1 MTPAPAMD
9 LDAALGRARMLF
21 SMLSSPKLRAALGER
36 LTGGKR
42 PAGTE
47 NPVGTQDSRPDGPLA
62 RIDWLQAD
70 GQVDAPM
77 LREVVDAL
85 SLMRSSDAILEV
97 PRLES
102 LPPREVDRIA
112 ASGRIVRMVFERL
125 GADGALSES
134 ELNAAISM
142 IAPDPAL
149 VRRDAVDSGVLERA
163 ADGSRYRLA
172 QLLQPPVALPPGS
185 PALTSPG
192 AR

>member
-1 MTPAPAMD
+1 MTPAPAVD

-36 LTGGKR
+36 LTGGER

-70 GQVDAPM
+70 GQVDAPL

-85 SLMRSSDAILEV
+85 TLMRSSDAILEV

-112 ASGRIVRMVFERL
+112 ASGRIARMVFERL
-125 GADGALSES
+125 GADGALSEA
-134 ELNAAISM
+134 ELNAGISM

>member
-21 SMLSSPKLRAALGER
+21 SMLSSPKLRTALGER
-36 LTGGKR
+36 LTGGER

-70 GQVDAPM
+70 GQVDAPL

-85 SLMRSSDAILEV
+85 TLMRSSDAILEV
-97 PRLES
+97 PRLEA
-102 LPPREVDRIA
+102 LPPREDDRVA
-112 ASGRIVRMVFERL
+112 VSGRIARMVFDRL
-125 GADGALSES
+125 GPDGALSEA
-134 ELNAAISM
+134 ELNAGISM

>member
-36 LTGGKR
+36 LTGGER

-112 ASGRIVRMVFERL
+112 ASGRIARMVFERL

>member
-36 LTGGKR
+36 LTGGER

-70 GQVDAPM
+70 GQVDAPL

-85 SLMRSSDAILEV
+85 TLMRSSDAILEV

-112 ASGRIVRMVFERL
+112 ASGRIARMVFERL
-125 GADGALSES
+125 GADGALSEA
-134 ELNAAISM
+134 ELNAGISM

>member
-36 LTGGKR
+36 LTGGER

-70 GQVDAPM
+70 GQVDAPL

-112 ASGRIVRMVFERL
+112 ASGRIARMVFERL
-125 GADGALSES
+125 GADGALSEA
-134 ELNAAISM
+134 ELNAGISM
-142 IAPDPAL
+142 IASDPAL